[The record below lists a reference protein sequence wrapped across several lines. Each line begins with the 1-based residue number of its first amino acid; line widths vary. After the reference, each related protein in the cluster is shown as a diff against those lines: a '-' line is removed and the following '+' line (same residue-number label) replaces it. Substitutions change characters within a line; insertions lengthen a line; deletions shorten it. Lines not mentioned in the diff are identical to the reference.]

1 MNKITHTHTL
11 KLWNFF
17 LKIIQ
22 GLILTHK
29 FEETFKF
36 TGDQVKKIYILKFL
50 ASCFPIDQKK
60 NS

>member
-1 MNKITHTHTL
+1 MKKITHTHTL

-50 ASCFPIDQKK
+50 AS
-60 NS
+60 